1 MEQFLYYVF
10 YYKITHILGNIEIT
24 AIFYKMVLISDTSL
38 PYFYIAVTPS
48 TTF

>member
-24 AIFYKMVLISDTSL
+24 AIFLLKG
-38 PYFYIAVTPS
+38 PYF
-48 TTF
+48 